1 MYVLKL
7 FAGRGQKFACLI
19 LLCWLAVPA
28 AASEMKRSSLKFT
41 KPISAPLAQPNS
53 TFHADLTVLRLAS
66 RGGREQHP
74 AVFKPSLKAH
84 DSQWLKDR
92 LTVRQGPQATD
103 LPAPPNP
110 APAGLPPAQPP
121 DSNGVQWK
129 SLIAQSVTFLWIEH
143 GFRFLTEPGTREE
156 LRGPFFKDWYNSVR
170 KTRGWRDGDPFL
182 VNYIGHPMQGS
193 VTNYMFV
200 HNDPKYLRQEM
211 GFNKAY
217 FKSRLR
223 AMLFST
229 VYSTQFE
236 LGPLSEAS
244 LGNVGLHPTQT
255 SRHPSALVDLVV
267 TPTLG
272 TVWMMAE
279 DALDRFVIKR
289 LESHVENRVVRLLVR
304 GFLNP
309 SRSFANVLRG
319 RYPWNRDGRR
329 L

>member
-1 MYVLKL
+1 MYVSKL
-7 FAGRGQKFACLI
+7 SAGRGQEFVFLI
-19 LLCWLAVPA
+19 LLCWLVLPA
-28 AASEMKRSSLKFT
+28 AASELQRPLFPDSFG
-41 KPISAPLAQPNS
+41 APFAPPNS
-53 TFHADLTVLRLAS
+53 TFHSDLTVLKVTP
-66 RGGREQHP
+66 GGAREHLLDP
-74 AVFKPSLKAH
+74 FKPPLKPRDA
-84 DSQWLKDR
+84 QWLKDQ
-92 LTVRQGPQATD
+92 LSLRQEPRATD
-103 LPAPPNP
+103 LPPLPNAAPV
-110 APAGLPPAQPP
+110 AVPPAQSP
-121 DSNGVQWK
+121 DNNGVQWK
-129 SLIAQSVTFLWIEH
+129 PLLAQSITFLWIEH

-170 KTRGWRDGDPFL
+170 KTRGWRDGDPFI
-182 VNYIGHPMQGS
+182 VNYVGHPMQGS
-193 VTNYMFV
+193 VTNYIFV
-200 HNDPKYLRQEM
+200 HNDPKYIRQEM

-244 LGNVGLHPTQT
+244 LGNVGLHPSQT

-272 TVWMMAE
+272 TVWTMTE